1 MPSWT
6 VDFPP
11 QAQRQIQAQN
21 KIGEIAEQA
30 QQRRRGLFERIASG
44 LSRKEAGEPETA
56 VSKEPVI
63 TTKPAQRVKPHAA
76 EENKAQSASGLST
89 PQIDPTLDDDQLE
102 IPAFLR
108 RQAN

>member
-1 MPSWT
+1 MPAIE
-6 VDFPP
+6 DFPP

-44 LSRKEAGEPETA
+44 LSRKDAGEPEVA

-63 TTKPAQRVKPHAA
+63 TTKPAQQRVKPHAA
-76 EENKAQSASGLST
+76 DENKAQSASGLSA
-89 PQIDPTLDDDQLE
+89 PQIDPQLDDDQLE